1 LEGWQDG
8 RLEGIMIGGAHGE
21 VRGKATLLLQ
31 LLEYRFGQVPEDFK
45 QRVLALTSDQLS
57 QSATYVLTAQSLEE
71 VLSALT
77 KH

>member
-1 LEGWQDG
+1 
-8 RLEGIMIGGAHGE
+8 
-21 VRGKATLLLQ
+21 LLQ

-57 QSATYVLTAQSLEE
+57 QSATYVLTAQSPEE